1 MRACGAY
8 TVRWRK
14 LADFAV
20 FWKRSNRAQCTG
32 SIQNTLLLLRHM
44 LYQLDN
50 IAHSHTNTFTSMEHC
65 VLTLMVSLRTNI
77 HNKFSFRKT
86 TTYPTHIWFC
96 VYEDVELFL
105 ESCWMLISNTFHFI
119 IPLHLPSDVAFI
131 GLVYD
136 SPRMSIT
143 IHILIQSTLHRE
155 PNQLPK
161 LKLPIRNKNSV
172 KTLPY
177 FGLSYFFNSSI

>member
-1 MRACGAY
+1 MENMMRACGAY

-20 FWKRSNRAQCTG
+20 FWKRSNRAQYTG

-65 VLTLMVSLRTNI
+65 MYLMVSLRTNI

-86 TTYPTHIWFC
+86 TTHPTHIWFC
-96 VYEDVELFL
+96 VYKTWSCFWNLVECWYQTRFILLYHYIYQVMLLSLDWCMIHQGCRLPFTFWFSPHYIANQT
-105 ESCWMLISNTFHFI
+105 SCQN
-119 IPLHLPSDVAFI
+119 
-131 GLVYD
+131 
-136 SPRMSIT
+136 
-143 IHILIQSTLHRE
+143 
-155 PNQLPK
+155 
-161 LKLPIRNKNSV
+161 
-172 KTLPY
+172 
-177 FGLSYFFNSSI
+177 